1 MFLSSCR
8 RAFCAFDTFDF
19 VYVHELLR
27 RVLEE
32 DFFFCYFVIRYV
44 DVFAV
49 CLALCRRVNV
59 VRTFMEM
66 FEDYYQIS
74 FVLPSRKW
82 ADSHAL
88 RTNST

>member
-32 DFFFCYFVIRYV
+32 TFFFFVT
-44 DVFAV
+44 
-49 CLALCRRVNV
+49 LLCAMLTFYRV
-59 VRTFMEM
+59 
-66 FEDYYQIS
+66 
-74 FVLPSRKW
+74 SRIV
-82 ADSHAL
+82 SQG
-88 RTNST
+88 